1 MLLSYCEILELLEA
15 NVVQGA
21 RPENVNGS
29 SLDITLG
36 NEVLSEQ
43 CPPDTSSSVRHW
55 KLLSLRDREQP
66 AMARHV
72 MMPDNGYILRPGE
85 FILTHSAEI
94 FNLPLDI
101 SCEFKLK
108 SSLAR
113 MGINQLT
120 ACWCD
125 PGWAGSTI
133 TLELTNCLRFH
144 GVHIR
149 PGDKIGQM
157 VFFRHTPVPE
167 EHSYKVR
174 GRYNNDRTVK
184 GIKP

>member
-1 MLLSYCEILELLEA
+1 MLLSHNEIIELCEQG
-15 NVVQGA
+15 VVLGTK
-21 RPENVNGS
+21 EDYVNGS

-36 NEVLSEQ
+36 GEVLYE
-43 CPPDTSSSVRHW
+43 RHPAEAGRI
-55 KLLSLRDREQP
+55 LSLREREKP
-66 AMARHV
+66 LMERYV
-72 MMPDNGYILRPGE
+72 MTPERGYTLSPGE
-85 FILTHSAEI
+85 FILTHSSEV

-125 PGWAGSTI
+125 PGWHGSNI
-133 TLELTNCLRFH
+133 TLELTNVTRYH
-144 GVHIR
+144 HITVR
-149 PGDKIGQM
+149 PGDKIGQI

-167 EHSYKVR
+167 ERSYKVR
-174 GRYNNDRTVK
+174 GRYNNDRTVA
-184 GIKP
+184 GVKP